1 VNPLAGRYGWKNGF
15 ARKMDSA
22 KSQFDEICLDQTFLL
37 IGVTLVGA
45 LTDFQMAIL
54 QMTFPQN

>member
-1 VNPLAGRYGWKNGF
+1 VNHLAGRSGCKNGF
-15 ARKMDSA
+15 AGKMDSA

-45 LTDFQMAIL
+45 STDFQMAI
-54 QMTFPQN
+54 